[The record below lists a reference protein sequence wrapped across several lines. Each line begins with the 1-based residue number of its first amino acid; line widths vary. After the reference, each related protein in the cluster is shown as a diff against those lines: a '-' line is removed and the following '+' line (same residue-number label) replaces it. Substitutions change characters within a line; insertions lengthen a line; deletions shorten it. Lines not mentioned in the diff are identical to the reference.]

1 MTYKVVGPLVLA
13 KNDEGVIRYKYAGA
27 LIGPGEISD
36 SLAEQLVADGLIVE
50 AGGAAVEPAEPA
62 EGGKPAQDATK
73 AELIAWLVENAV
85 DEDGGDYTESK
96 LQPHNKAQ
104 LWDLINA
111 VED

>member
-1 MTYKVVGPLVLA
+1 MSYQVTCPLVLA
-13 KNDEGVIRYKYAGA
+13 KDREGKVHERYEGAVIEWLSPEQAEHFVSSGLVKELDGGQAA
-27 LIGPGEISD
+27 DDDSD
-36 SLAEQLVADGLIVE
+36 GGKLAE
-50 AGGAAVEPAEPA
+50 
-62 EGGKPAQDATK
+62 DATK

>member
-1 MTYKVVGPLVLA
+1 MSYIVEAPLVLA
-13 KNDEGVIRYKYAGA
+13 KDKEGKVHERYEGAVIDWLSPEQAAHLVDTGLVKEVGSAPAADDE
-27 LIGPGEISD
+27 PS
-36 SLAEQLVADGLIVE
+36 
-50 AGGAAVEPAEPA
+50 A

-73 AELIAWLVENAV
+73 ADLIAWLVENAV

>member
-1 MTYKVVGPLVLA
+1 MSYIVEAPLVLA
-13 KNDEGVIRYKYAGA
+13 KDKEGKVHERYEGAVIDWLSPEQAAHLVSTGLVREVGGPAADE
-27 LIGPGEISD
+27 P
-36 SLAEQLVADGLIVE
+36 
-50 AGGAAVEPAEPA
+50 PA
-62 EGGKPAQDATK
+62 EGGKPAEDATK
-73 AELIAWLVENAV
+73 ADLIAWLVENAV